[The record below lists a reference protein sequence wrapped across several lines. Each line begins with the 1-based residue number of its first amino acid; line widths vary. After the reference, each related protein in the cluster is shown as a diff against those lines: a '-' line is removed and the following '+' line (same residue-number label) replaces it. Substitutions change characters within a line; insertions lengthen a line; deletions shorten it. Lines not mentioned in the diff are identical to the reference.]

1 MITLRG
7 MTWKHD
13 RGLAPMLA
21 TAARW
26 SETHSDVRIE
36 WEARSLQGFADHP
49 IRDLAEEFD
58 LLVLDHPFMGTVAKG
73 GYLVPLD
80 DYISAEDLSNLRTES
95 VGASHESYFY
105 QGHQWALAVDAAAQ
119 VAGYR
124 PDLLAA
130 AGVTVPS
137 TWNEVSELAQIR
149 QGFVTT
155 PLLPVDSF
163 CSFLT
168 LCNSFGETPF
178 TAGSQEVIGKDA
190 GEAAL
195 LQLKALGGFAI
206 KKAHEMNPIAVWEK
220 MSTTD
225 EIAYC
230 PIAFGYSNYARPVYR
245 RAPIHFTNIP
255 SRPPR
260 GPAGSVLGGA
270 GLAITAR
277 CKELSAAV
285 DYAVWV
291 ASAECQKTIYIHSG
305 GQPGN
310 RKAWI
315 DPAINEISNHFFEA
329 TLPTLEQAFLRPR
342 FAGFVEF
349 QTQASFLISNCLL
362 GKCSSAATLDSLD
375 ECFRK
380 ATSWPVAC

>member
-1 MITLRG
+1 VRTLRG

-21 TAARW
+21 TAARH
-26 SETHSDVRIE
+26 SETHPDVRIE

-80 DYISAEDLSNLRTES
+80 NCISAEVLSSLRSES

-105 QGHQWALAVDAAAQ
+105 EGHQWALAIDAAAQ

-130 AGVTVPS
+130 AGMTVPS
-137 TWNEVSELAQIR
+137 TWDEVSALARIGP
-149 QGFVTT
+149 GFVTT

-168 LCNSFGETPF
+168 LCTSCGETPF
-178 TAGSQEVIGKDA
+178 AAGSHKVVGKEA
-190 GEAAL
+190 GESSL
-195 LQLKALGGFAI
+195 HQLKALREYAI
-206 KKAHEMNPIAVWEK
+206 KEAHELNPIAVWEK
-220 MSTTD
+220 MSSTD

-230 PIAFGYSNYARPVYR
+230 PIAFGYSNYARPGYR

-260 GPAGSVLGGA
+260 GPMGSVLGGA
-270 GLAITAR
+270 GLAISAR

-285 DYAVWV
+285 DYALWV
-291 ASAECQKTIYIHSG
+291 ASAECQKTIYVQSG

-315 DPAINEISNHFFEA
+315 DRGINEMSNHYFEA

-349 QTQASFLISNCLL
+349 QSQASNVISNFLL
-362 GKCSSAATLDSLD
+362 EKYSSAAALDSLD
-375 ECFRK
+375 ECFRT
-380 ATSWPVAC
+380 ATS

>member
-26 SETHSDVRIE
+26 SETHPDIRID

-49 IRDLAEEFD
+49 IRNLAEEFD

-80 DYISAEDLSNLRTES
+80 THISPEVLSTLRSES

-105 QGHQWALAVDAAAQ
+105 QGHQWALAIDAAAQ

-130 AGVTVPS
+130 AGMKVPS
-137 TWNEVSELAQIR
+137 TWDEVSDLAR
-149 QGFVTT
+149 VRKGFVTT

-168 LCNSFGETPF
+168 LCTSFGETPF
-178 TAGSQEVIGKDA
+178 AAGSHQIVGKRA
-190 GEAAL
+190 GESAL
-195 LQLKALGGFAI
+195 QQLKALGEFANND
-206 KKAHEMNPIAVWEK
+206 AHEMNPIAVWEK

-230 PIAFGYSNYARPVYR
+230 PIAFGYSNYARPGYR

-260 GPAGSVLGGA
+260 GPVGSVLGGA
-270 GLAITAR
+270 GLAISAR

-291 ASAECQKTIYIHSG
+291 ASAECQKTIYVHSG

-349 QTQASFLISNCLL
+349 QTQASFLISNFLL
-362 GKCSSAATLDSLD
+362 GKSNSAATLDSLD

-380 ATSWPVAC
+380 ATS

>member
-1 MITLRG
+1 
-7 MTWKHD
+7 
-13 RGLAPMLA
+13 MLA
-21 TAARW
+21 TAAQFAE
-26 SETHSDVRIE
+26 SHPDVRIE

-80 DYISAEDLSNLRTES
+80 NYIAAEVLSSLRSES
-95 VGASHESYFY
+95 VGASHQSYFY
-105 QGHQWALAVDAAAQ
+105 QGHQWALAIDAAAQ

-130 AGVTVPS
+130 AGMKVPS
-137 TWNEVSELAQIR
+137 TWDEVSELARIGK
-149 QGFVTT
+149 GFVTS

-168 LCNSFGETPF
+168 LCTSFGETPF
-178 TAGSQEVIGKDA
+178 AAGPPKVHKVVSKEA
-190 GEAAL
+190 GESAL
-195 LQLKALGGFAI
+195 RQLKALVECAI
-206 KKAHEMNPIAVWEK
+206 TQAHELNPIAVWEK

-230 PIAFGYSNYARPVYR
+230 PIAFGYSNYARPGYR

-260 GPAGSVLGGA
+260 APVGSVLGGA
-270 GLAITAR
+270 GLAISAR
-277 CKELSAAV
+277 CKGLAAAI
-285 DYAVWV
+285 DYAQWV
-291 ASAECQKTIYIHSG
+291 ASAECQKTTYVHSG
-305 GQPGN
+305 GQPAN

-315 DPAINEISNHFFEA
+315 DLGINEISNHYFEA
-329 TLPTLEQAFLRPR
+329 TLPTIEHAYLRPR
-342 FAGFVEF
+342 FPGFIEF
-349 QTQASFLISNCLL
+349 QSQASFLISDFLR
-362 GKCSSAATLDSLD
+362 GKLSSATTLNSLD

-380 ATSWPVAC
+380 ATL

>member
-1 MITLRG
+1 MVTLQG

-21 TAARW
+21 TAAQFTQ
-26 SETHSDVRIE
+26 SHPDVRIE

-49 IRDLAEEFD
+49 IRDLAQEFD

-80 DYISAEDLSNLRTES
+80 NCISYEVLSSLRGES

-105 QGHQWALAVDAAAQ
+105 DGHQWALAIDAAAQ

-130 AGVTVPS
+130 AGKAVPS
-137 TWNEVSELAQIR
+137 TWEEVSELARIG

-163 CSFLT
+163 CSFIT
-168 LCNSFGETPF
+168 LCASSGATLFAP
-178 TAGSQEVIGKDA
+178 GSRKVVDEKT

-195 LQLKALGGFAI
+195 HQLKKLAEFAT
-206 KKAHEMNPIAVWEK
+206 ADAREWNPIAVWER
-220 MSTTD
+220 MSATD

-230 PIAFGYSNYARPVYR
+230 PLAFGYSNYARPGYR

-270 GLAITAR
+270 GLAISAR
-277 CKELSAAV
+277 CKELATAV
-285 DYAVWV
+285 DYAQWV
-291 ASAECQKTIYIHSG
+291 ASAECQKTIYVQSG

-310 RKAWI
+310 KKAWI
-315 DPAINEISNHFFEA
+315 DPGINAMSNHFFEA

-342 FAGFVEF
+342 FASFVQF
-349 QTQASFLISNCLL
+349 QTQASFLVSDFLS
-362 GKCSSAATLDSLD
+362 GKYSSAATLESLD
-375 ECFRK
+375 ECYRK
-380 ATSWPVAC
+380 ATS

>member
-26 SETHSDVRIE
+26 TQTHPDVRIE
-36 WEARSLQGFADHP
+36 WGARSLQGFADHP

-80 DYISAEDLSNLRTES
+80 NHISAEILSGLRSES

-105 QGHQWALAVDAAAQ
+105 QGHQWALAIDAAAQ

-124 PDLLAA
+124 PDLLASSRMK
-130 AGVTVPS
+130 VPS
-137 TWNEVSELAQIR
+137 TWDEVSELAR
-149 QGFVTT
+149 LRNGFVTT

-168 LCNSFGETPF
+168 LCTSFGETPF
-178 TAGSQEVIGKDA
+178 AAGAKTLIGKDT
-190 GEAAL
+190 GESAL
-195 LQLKALGGFAI
+195 RQLKALGDFSI
-206 KKAHEMNPIAVWEK
+206 KEAHEMNPIAVWEK

-230 PIAFGYSNYARPVYR
+230 PVAFGYSNYARPGYR

-260 GPAGSVLGGA
+260 GPVGSVLGGA
-270 GLAITAR
+270 GLAISAR

-285 DYAVWV
+285 EYALWV
-291 ASAECQKTIYIHSG
+291 ASAECQKTIYVHSG

-315 DPAINEISNHFFEA
+315 DPAINEMSNHFFEA

-349 QTQASFLISNCLL
+349 QTQASLLVSDFLHGKL
-362 GKCSSAATLDSLD
+362 GSAATLNSLD

-380 ATSWPVAC
+380 ATVVSGN

>member
-1 MITLRG
+1 VVNLRG

-21 TAARW
+21 TAARF
-26 SETHSDVRIE
+26 SETHPDVRIE

-49 IRDLAEEFD
+49 IQQLAQEYD

-80 DYISAEDLSNLRTES
+80 QHIKPEVLANLRHES

-105 QGHQWALAVDAAAQ
+105 QSHQWALAIDAAAQ

-130 AGVTVPS
+130 AGVKVPS
-137 TWNEVSELAQIR
+137 TWEEVSALARIR
-149 QGFVTT
+149 KGFVTT
-155 PLLPVDSF
+155 ALLPVDSF

-168 LCNSFGETPF
+168 LCTSYGESPF
-178 TAGSQEVIGKDA
+178 AQGSVKVVGEEV

-195 LQLKALGGFAI
+195 RQLKALLEYAPR
-206 KKAHEMNPIAVWEK
+206 EVREWNPIAVWEK

-225 EIAYC
+225 ETAYC
-230 PIAFGYSNYARPVYR
+230 PLAFGYSNYARPSYR
-245 RAPIHFTNIP
+245 RSPIHFTNIP
-255 SRPPR
+255 SRDSR

-270 GLAITAR
+270 GLAISAR
-277 CKELSAAV
+277 CKELSVAIE
-285 DYAVWV
+285 YATWV
-291 ASAECQKTIYIHSG
+291 AGAECQKTIYVTSG

-310 RKAWI
+310 RKAWVDLEI
-315 DPAINEISNHFFEA
+315 NAIANHFFEA
-329 TLPTLEQAFLRPR
+329 TLPTLEQAYLRPR
-342 FAGFVEF
+342 FPGFVEF
-349 QTQASFLISNCLL
+349 QTQASSLIGEFLQEKHGPIS
-362 GKCSSAATLDSLD
+362 TLHALD

-380 ATSWPVAC
+380 WTS

>member
-1 MITLRG
+1 MTLRG
-7 MTWKHD
+7 MTWNHD
-13 RGLAPMLA
+13 RGLAPLLA

-26 SETHSDVRIE
+26 SETHPDIRIE

-49 IRDLAEEFD
+49 IRGLAEEFD
-58 LLVLDHPFMGTVAKG
+58 LLVLDHPFMGTVATG

-80 DYISAEDLSNLRTES
+80 THIAPEVLSSLRSET

-105 QGHQWALAVDAAAQ
+105 QGHQWALAIDAAAQ

-124 PDLLAA
+124 PDLLEA
-130 AGVTVPS
+130 AGVAVPS
-137 TWNEVSELAQIR
+137 TWDEVFELAPIR
-149 QGFVTT
+149 KGFVTA

-168 LCNSFGETPF
+168 LCTSFGETPF
-178 TAGSQEVIGKDA
+178 AAGSGQVVGKQA
-190 GEAAL
+190 GQSAL
-195 LQLKALGGFAI
+195 QQLQALGEFAV
-206 KKAHEMNPIAVWEK
+206 KEAQQMNPIAVWER
-220 MSTTD
+220 MSTSD

-230 PIAFGYSNYARPVYR
+230 PIAFGYSNYARPGYR

-270 GLAITAR
+270 GLAISAR
-277 CKELSAAV
+277 CQELSAAV

-291 ASAECQKTIYIHSG
+291 ASAECQKTIYVRSG

-315 DPAINEISNHFFEA
+315 DPLVNEISNHFFAA

-342 FAGFVEF
+342 FAGVVEF
-349 QTQASFLISNCLL
+349 QTQASFLISDFLQ
-362 GKCSSAATLDSLD
+362 GKQSSAATLDRLD

-380 ATSWPVAC
+380 AAP

>member
-7 MTWKHD
+7 MTWRHD

-21 TAARW
+21 TAARHAQ
-26 SETHSDVRIE
+26 THPDIRIE

-80 DYISAEDLSNLRTES
+80 EHISREVLSELRSES
-95 VGASHESYFY
+95 VGASQESYFY
-105 QGHQWALAVDAAAQ
+105 QGHQWALAIDAAAQ

-130 AGVTVPS
+130 AGRKVPA
-137 TWNEVSELAQIR
+137 TWDEVAELARIGK
-149 QGFVTT
+149 GFVTL

-168 LCNSFGETPF
+168 LCTSFGETPF
-178 TAGSQEVIGKDA
+178 ARRPQQAHTVVSKEA
-190 GEAAL
+190 GERAL
-195 LQLKALGGFAI
+195 QQLKVLGEYAI
-206 KKAHEMNPIAVWEK
+206 KEAHELNPIAVWEK
-220 MSTTD
+220 MSTSD

-230 PIAFGYSNYARPVYR
+230 PIAFGYSNYARPGYR
-245 RAPIHFTNIP
+245 RAPVHFTNIP
-255 SRPPR
+255 SRSPR
-260 GPAGSVLGGA
+260 GPVGSVLGGA
-270 GLAITAR
+270 GLAISAR
-277 CKELSAAV
+277 CRELSAAV
-285 DYAVWV
+285 DYTRWV
-291 ASAECQKTIYIHSG
+291 ASAECQKTIYVHSG

-310 RKAWI
+310 REAWI
-315 DPAINEISNHFFEA
+315 DPGVNAMSNHYFEA

-349 QTQASFLISNCLL
+349 QTQASILVSDFLL
-362 GKCSSAATLDSLD
+362 GKCGPAATLDSLD
-375 ECFRK
+375 ECLRK
-380 ATSWPVAC
+380 AAP

>member
-1 MITLRG
+1 VITLRG

-21 TAARW
+21 TAAQFAE
-26 SETHSDVRIE
+26 SHPDVRIE

-80 DYISAEDLSNLRTES
+80 NYIAAEVLSSLRSES
-95 VGASHESYFY
+95 VGASHQSYFY
-105 QGHQWALAVDAAAQ
+105 QGHQWALAIDAAAQ

-130 AGVTVPS
+130 AGMKVPS
-137 TWNEVSELAQIR
+137 TWDEVSELARIGK
-149 QGFVTT
+149 GFVTS

-168 LCNSFGETPF
+168 LCTSFGETPF
-178 TAGSQEVIGKDA
+178 AAGPPKVHKVVSKEA
-190 GEAAL
+190 GESAL
-195 LQLKALGGFAI
+195 RQLKALVEGAI
-206 KKAHEMNPIAVWEK
+206 TQAHELNPIAVWEK

-230 PIAFGYSNYARPVYR
+230 PIAFGYSNYARPGYR

-260 GPAGSVLGGA
+260 APVGSVLGGA
-270 GLAITAR
+270 GLAISAR
-277 CKELSAAV
+277 CKGLAAAI
-285 DYAVWV
+285 DYAQWV
-291 ASAECQKTIYIHSG
+291 ASAECQKTTYVHSG
-305 GQPGN
+305 GQPAN

-315 DPAINEISNHFFEA
+315 DLGINEISNHYFEA
-329 TLPTLEQAFLRPR
+329 TLPTIEHAYLRPR
-342 FAGFVEF
+342 FPGFIEF
-349 QTQASFLISNCLL
+349 QSQASFLISDFLR
-362 GKCSSAATLDSLD
+362 GKLSSATALNSLD

-380 ATSWPVAC
+380 ATL

>member
-1 MITLRG
+1 MGRLFVVTLQG

-21 TAARW
+21 TAAQFTQ
-26 SETHSDVRIE
+26 SHPDVRIE

-49 IRDLAEEFD
+49 IRDLAQEFD

-73 GYLVPLD
+73 GYLIPLD
-80 DYISAEDLSNLRTES
+80 NYISPEVLSKLRSES

-105 QGHQWALAVDAAAQ
+105 DGHQWALAIDAAAQ

-137 TWNEVSELAQIR
+137 AWDEVSELARIR
-149 QGFVTT
+149 KGFVTA

-163 CSFLT
+163 CSFIT
-168 LCNSFGETPF
+168 LCASSGETLFAP
-178 TAGSQEVIGKDA
+178 GSRKVVGKGA
-190 GEAAL
+190 GESAL
-195 LQLKALGGFAI
+195 HQLQALGESAI
-206 KKAHEMNPIAVWEK
+206 QEAQELNPIAVWEK

-230 PIAFGYSNYARPVYR
+230 PIAFGYSNYARPGYR

-255 SRPPR
+255 SRPPG

-270 GLAITAR
+270 GLAI
-277 CKELSAAV
+277 SA
-285 DYAVWV
+285 
-291 ASAECQKTIYIHSG
+291 
-305 GQPGN
+305 
-310 RKAWI
+310 
-315 DPAINEISNHFFEA
+315 
-329 TLPTLEQAFLRPR
+329 
-342 FAGFVEF
+342 
-349 QTQASFLISNCLL
+349 
-362 GKCSSAATLDSLD
+362 
-375 ECFRK
+375 
-380 ATSWPVAC
+380 

>member
-1 MITLRG
+1 VVTLRG

-21 TAARW
+21 TAARF
-26 SETHSDVRIE
+26 SETHPDVRIE

-49 IRDLAEEFD
+49 IQQLAQEYD

-73 GYLVPLD
+73 GYLIPLD
-80 DYISAEDLSNLRTES
+80 EHIKSEVLSTLRQES

-105 QGHQWALAVDAAAQ
+105 QGHQWALAIDAAAQ

-130 AGVTVPS
+130 AGVKVPS
-137 TWNEVSELAQIR
+137 TWKEVSELARIGK
-149 QGFVTT
+149 GFVTT

-168 LCNSFGETPF
+168 LCTSYGESPF
-178 TAGSQEVIGKDA
+178 AQGSGKVVGEEV
-190 GEAAL
+190 GESAL
-195 LQLKALGGFAI
+195 RQLKNLLEYAPSEAR
-206 KKAHEMNPIAVWEK
+206 ECNPIAVWEK
-220 MSTTD
+220 MSATD

-230 PIAFGYSNYARPVYR
+230 PLAFGYSNYARPGYR
-245 RAPIHFTNIP
+245 RSPIHFTNIP
-255 SRPPR
+255 SRDSR
-260 GPAGSVLGGA
+260 GPVGSVLGGA
-270 GLAITAR
+270 GLAISAE

-285 DYAVWV
+285 EYATWV
-291 ASAECQKTIYIHSG
+291 AGAECQKTIYVTSG

-310 RKAWI
+310 RKAWV
-315 DPAINEISNHFFEA
+315 DPGINAISNRFFEA
-329 TLPTLEQAFLRPR
+329 TLPTLEQAYLRPR
-342 FAGFVEF
+342 FPGFVEF
-349 QTQASFLISNCLL
+349 QTQASSLIGDFLQEKHSPM
-362 GKCSSAATLDSLD
+362 STLHALD

-380 ATSWPVAC
+380 WTS

>member
-26 SETHSDVRIE
+26 SQTHPDVRIK

-58 LLVLDHPFMGTVAKG
+58 LLVLDHPFMGTVARG

-80 DYISAEDLSNLRTES
+80 DHISAEVLSNLRSES

-105 QGHQWALAVDAAAQ
+105 QGHQWALAIDAAAQ

-130 AGVTVPS
+130 ARMKVPVT
-137 TWNEVSELAQIR
+137 WDEVSELARIR
-149 QGFVTT
+149 YGFVTT

-168 LCNSFGETPF
+168 LCTSFGETPF
-178 TAGSQEVIGKDA
+178 AAGAQKVIGKDT
-190 GEAAL
+190 GESAL
-195 LQLKALGGFAI
+195 HHLKALGEYAI
-206 KKAHEMNPIAVWEK
+206 KEALEMNPIAVWEK

-225 EIAYC
+225 EVAYC
-230 PIAFGYSNYARPVYR
+230 PIAFGYSNYARPGYR

-270 GLAITAR
+270 GLAISAR

-291 ASAECQKTIYIHSG
+291 ASAECQKTIYVHSG

-310 RKAWI
+310 RNAWS
-315 DPAINEISNHFFEA
+315 DPAINRISNHFFEA

-342 FAGFVEF
+342 FAGFVEL
-349 QTQASFLISNCLL
+349 QTQASFVISNFLL
-362 GKCSSAATLDSLD
+362 GKSSSTATLDSLN

-380 ATSWPVAC
+380 ATS

>member
-1 MITLRG
+1 
-7 MTWKHD
+7 
-13 RGLAPMLA
+13 MLA
-21 TAARW
+21 TAAQFAE
-26 SETHSDVRIE
+26 SHPDVRIE

-80 DYISAEDLSNLRTES
+80 KHISAEVLSTLRGES
-95 VGASHESYFY
+95 VGASHESYLY
-105 QGHQWALAVDAAAQ
+105 DGHQWALAIDAAAQ

-130 AGVTVPS
+130 AGMAVPS
-137 TWNEVSELAQIR
+137 TWEEVSELARIGR
-149 QGFVTT
+149 GFVTT

-168 LCNSFGETPF
+168 LCASSGETLFAP
-178 TAGSQEVIGKDA
+178 GSRKVASEA
-190 GEAAL
+190 TGEAAL
-195 LQLKALGGFAI
+195 QQLKTLTEFAA
-206 KKAHEMNPIAVWEK
+206 KDAREWNPIAVWER

-230 PIAFGYSNYARPVYR
+230 PLAFGYSNYARPGYR

-260 GPAGSVLGGA
+260 GPMGSVLGGA
-270 GLAITAR
+270 GLAISAR
-277 CKELSAAV
+277 CKELATAV

-291 ASAECQKTIYIHSG
+291 ASAECQKTIYVQSG

-310 RKAWI
+310 KKAWI
-315 DPAINEISNHFFEA
+315 DREVNEMSNHFFEG

-349 QTQASFLISNCLL
+349 QTQCSFLISDFLS
-362 GKCSSAATLDSLD
+362 GKYSSAATLESLD

-380 ATSWPVAC
+380 ATS

>member
-1 MITLRG
+1 M
-7 MTWKHD
+7 
-13 RGLAPMLA
+13 
-21 TAARW
+21 
-26 SETHSDVRIE
+26 
-36 WEARSLQGFADHP
+36 
-49 IRDLAEEFD
+49 
-58 LLVLDHPFMGTVAKG
+58 
-73 GYLVPLD
+73 
-80 DYISAEDLSNLRTES
+80 
-95 VGASHESYFY
+95 
-105 QGHQWALAVDAAAQ
+105 
-119 VAGYR
+119 
-124 PDLLAA
+124 
-130 AGVTVPS
+130 
-137 TWNEVSELAQIR
+137 
-149 QGFVTT
+149 
-155 PLLPVDSF
+155 
-163 CSFLT
+163 
-168 LCNSFGETPF
+168 
-178 TAGSQEVIGKDA
+178 IGKEA
-190 GEAAL
+190 GESAL
-195 LQLKALGGFAI
+195 RQLKALGEFAI
-206 KKAHEMNPIAVWEK
+206 KEAHEMNPIAVWEK

-230 PIAFGYSNYARPVYR
+230 PIAFGYSNYARPGYR

-270 GLAITAR
+270 GLAISAR

-291 ASAECQKTIYIHSG
+291 ASAECQKTIYVHSG

-349 QTQASFLISNCLL
+349 QTQASFVISNFLL
-362 GKCSSAATLDSLD
+362 GKSSSTATLDSLD

-380 ATSWPVAC
+380 ATS

>member
-1 MITLRG
+1 VITLRG

-21 TAARW
+21 TGARW
-26 SETHSDVRIE
+26 SQTHPGVRLE

-58 LLVLDHPFMGTVAKG
+58 LLVLDHPFMGAVAKG
-73 GYLVPLD
+73 GYLVALD
-80 DYISAEDLSNLRTES
+80 NHISPEVLSNLRSES

-105 QGHQWALAVDAAAQ
+105 QGHQWALAIDAAAQ

-130 AGVTVPS
+130 AGMKVPS
-137 TWNEVSELAQIR
+137 TWDEVSELAR
-149 QGFVTT
+149 VGPGFVTT

-168 LCNSFGETPF
+168 LCTGFGETPF
-178 TAGSQEVIGKDA
+178 AAGPHKVHKVIGKEA
-190 GEAAL
+190 GESAL
-195 LQLKALGGFAI
+195 HQLQALREFAV
-206 KKAHEMNPIAVWEK
+206 KEALELNPIAMWER

-230 PIAFGYSNYARPVYR
+230 PIAFGYSNYARAGYR

-270 GLAITAR
+270 GLAISAR

-291 ASAECQKTIYIHSG
+291 ASAECQKTIYVQSG

-310 RKAWI
+310 RAAWI
-315 DPAINEISNHFFEA
+315 DPGINEMSSHYFEA

-342 FAGFVEF
+342 FAGFIDF
-349 QTQASFLISNCLL
+349 QTQASALISDFLRGEN
-362 GKCSSAATLDSLD
+362 SSAATLDSLD
-375 ECFRK
+375 EFFQK
-380 ATSWPVAC
+380 ATS

>member
-26 SETHSDVRIE
+26 SQTHPDVRIE

-58 LLVLDHPFMGTVAKG
+58 LLVLDHPFMGTVARG

-80 DYISAEDLSNLRTES
+80 NHISAEVLSNLRSES

-105 QGHQWALAVDAAAQ
+105 QGHQWALAIDAAAQ

-130 AGVTVPS
+130 AGMKVPA
-137 TWNEVSELAQIR
+137 TWDEVSELARIR
-149 QGFVTT
+149 NGFVTT

-168 LCNSFGETPF
+168 LCTSFGETPF
-178 TAGSQEVIGKDA
+178 AAGAQKVIGKDT
-190 GEAAL
+190 GESAL
-195 LQLKALGGFAI
+195 HQLKGLGEYAI
-206 KKAHEMNPIAVWEK
+206 TEARGMNPIAVWEK

-230 PIAFGYSNYARPVYR
+230 PIAFGYSNYARPGYR

-270 GLAITAR
+270 GLAISAR

-285 DYAVWV
+285 DYAVWL
-291 ASAECQKTIYIHSG
+291 ASAECQKTIYVYSG

-310 RKAWI
+310 RNAWI

-349 QTQASFLISNCLL
+349 QSQASFLISGFLQ
-362 GKCSSAATLDSLD
+362 GKHSSTFTLNSLD

-380 ATSWPVAC
+380 ATL

>member
-1 MITLRG
+1 MTLRG

-13 RGLAPMLA
+13 RGLAPLLA

-26 SETHSDVRIE
+26 SETHPDVRIE

-49 IRDLAEEFD
+49 IRGLAEEFD
-58 LLVLDHPFMGTVAKG
+58 LLVLDHPFMGTVATG

-80 DYISAEDLSNLRTES
+80 THIAPEVLSRLRSET

-105 QGHQWALAVDAAAQ
+105 RGHQWALAIDAAAQ

-124 PDLLAA
+124 QDLLEA
-130 AGVTVPS
+130 AGAAVPS
-137 TWNEVSELAQIR
+137 TWDEVFKLAPIR
-149 QGFVTT
+149 KGFVTA

-168 LCNSFGETPF
+168 LCTSLGETPF
-178 TAGSQEVIGKDA
+178 AAGSGQVVGKHA
-190 GEAAL
+190 GQSAL
-195 LQLKALGGFAI
+195 QQLQALGEFAV
-206 KKAHEMNPIAVWEK
+206 KEAQQMNPIAVWER
-220 MSTTD
+220 MSSSD

-230 PIAFGYSNYARPVYR
+230 PIAFGYSNYARPGYR

-270 GLAITAR
+270 GLAISAR
-277 CKELSAAV
+277 CQELSAAV

-291 ASAECQKTIYIHSG
+291 ASAECQKTIYVRSG

-315 DPAINEISNHFFEA
+315 DPLVNEISNHFFAA

-342 FAGFVEF
+342 FAGVVEF
-349 QTQASFLISNCLL
+349 QTQASFLISDFLQ
-362 GKCSSAATLDSLD
+362 GKYSSAATLDRLD

-380 ATSWPVAC
+380 AAP

>member
-1 MITLRG
+1 MVTLRG

-21 TAARW
+21 TAAQFGE
-26 SETHSDVRIE
+26 SHPDVRIE

-49 IRDLAEEFD
+49 IRDLSEEFD

-80 DYISAEDLSNLRTES
+80 NYISSEVLATLRRES

-105 QGHQWALAVDAAAQ
+105 DGHQWALAIDAAAQ

-130 AGVTVPS
+130 AGMAVPS
-137 TWNEVSELAQIR
+137 TWEEVSQLAR
-149 QGFVTT
+149 VGRGFVTT

-163 CSFLT
+163 CSFVT
-168 LCNSFGETPF
+168 LCASSGEPPF
-178 TAGSQEVIGKDA
+178 APGAGKVVGEKT

-195 LQLKALGGFAI
+195 HQLKKLAEFATTD
-206 KKAHEMNPIAVWEK
+206 AREWNPIAVWER

-230 PIAFGYSNYARPVYR
+230 PLAFGYSNYARPGYR

-270 GLAITAR
+270 GLAISAR
-277 CKELSAAV
+277 CKELSTAI
-285 DYAVWV
+285 DYAQWV
-291 ASAECQKTIYIHSG
+291 ARADCQKTIYVQSG

-310 RKAWI
+310 KKAWI
-315 DPAINEISNHFFEA
+315 DPGINAVSNHFFEA

-349 QTQASFLISNCLL
+349 QTQCSFLISDFLS
-362 GKCSSAATLDSLD
+362 GKCNSAATLESLD
-375 ECFRK
+375 ACFRK
-380 ATSWPVAC
+380 ATS